1 MFMQRT
7 GSGTFLPY
15 SQNLQH
21 SPDLNAFDLDLDE
34 SIDPFLTDLTA
45 DLYIDPNMA
54 EQNDVMVEAQ
64 PAHGPPN
71 DFGVPSNDMYDT
83 SIEDLWANITSFDQS
98 VNEDIQPM
106 SIPNVINSSGNNSV
120 SDLSQSCPSISYAP
134 NHNNF
139 KAFNHPNQSSPL
151 ANQGYISPSPLQSG
165 ARPSDKR
172 NRMAPVGREQGGI
185 RALFSP
191 AHPKAPPHMVEKE
204 PLRRSASAHGK
215 LGIRKKSSHSPRL
228 KKAVLPTMDAQN
240 PPSDMQT
247 AYRLNQMAVAPDAM
261 DATMTAASPM
271 SPISMPITDTFTGS
285 AMPVLSSSFTPME
298 QSYMNRE
305 RRRSTSLPPMQANGY
320 SSSVPNYSIH
330 MQQPSPYSM
339 PGTPPPRTMPMQISR
354 NSKAPSQSASLSA
367 EEQQKILDEC
377 LMQIDFDDIT
387 VSELKDMLRE
397 RKKATNGKKAE
408 LVERLLDERRMIE
421 MRRQGLMDN
430 GMFGG
435 QMSFSMPNSW
445 MLQ

>member
-15 SQNLQH
+15 SQNQQH
-21 SPDLNAFDLDLDE
+21 TPDFNALDLDLDE
-34 SIDPFLTDLTA
+34 SVDPFLTDLTA
-45 DLYIDPNMA
+45 DLYIDPNTA
-54 EQNDVMVEAQ
+54 EQNDAMVEAQ
-64 PAHGPPN
+64 PAHVPPT
-71 DFGVPSNDMYDT
+71 DFGVPSNDVYDT
-83 SIEDLWANITSFDQS
+83 SIEDLWANITFDQS
-98 VNEDIQPM
+98 ANEDIQPM
-106 SIPNVINSSGNNSV
+106 SIPNVINSSGNNTV
-120 SDLSQSCPSISYAP
+120 SDLSQSCPSISYTQ
-134 NHNNF
+134 NNF
-139 KAFNHPNQSSPL
+139 NVFNHPTQSSPL
-151 ANQGYISPSPLQSG
+151 ANPGYTSPSPPHSG
-165 ARPSDKR
+165 SRSSDKR
-172 NRMAPVGREQGGI
+172 NRMAPVVREQGGI

-215 LGIRKKSSHSPRL
+215 LGIRKKPSPSPRF
-228 KKAVLPTMDAQN
+228 KKAGLPLMDAHN

-247 AYRLNQMAVAPDAM
+247 AYRLNQMAATSDAM
-261 DATMTAASPM
+261 DPSMTTPSPLSPM
-271 SPISMPITDTFTGS
+271 AMPVSDTFAGS
-285 AMPVLSSSFTPME
+285 AMPLLSSSFSPME
-298 QSYMNRE
+298 QPQPYMDRE
-305 RRRSTSLPPMQANGY
+305 RRRSTSLPPMQATAY

-367 EEQQKILDEC
+367 EEQQKILDER
-377 LMQIDFDDIT
+377 LMRIDFNDIT

>member
-15 SQNLQH
+15 SQNHQH
-21 SPDLNAFDLDLDE
+21 TPDLNALELDLDD

-45 DLYIDPNMA
+45 DLYIDPNTA

-64 PAHGPPN
+64 PAHAPPT
-71 DFGVPSNDMYDT
+71 DFGVPSNEMYDT
-83 SIEDLWANITSFDQS
+83 SIEDLWANITFDQS

-106 SIPNVINSSGNNSV
+106 SIPNVISSSGNNTA
-120 SDLSQSCPSISYAP
+120 SDLSQSCPSISYAQN
-134 NHNNF
+134 NHNFNM
-139 KAFNHPNQSSPL
+139 FNHPTQSSPL
-151 ANQGYISPSPLQSG
+151 ANRGYSSPSPPPHSG

-172 NRMAPVGREQGGI
+172 GRMAPVVREQGGI

-215 LGIRKKSSHSPRL
+215 LGIRKKPSHSPRI
-228 KKAVLPTMDAQN
+228 KKAGLPLMDAHN

-247 AYRLNQMAVAPDAM
+247 AYRMNQMAGTPDAM
-261 DATMTAASPM
+261 DTTMTTSSPM
-271 SPISMPITDTFTGS
+271 SPISMPVSDTFTGS
-285 AMPVLSSSFTPME
+285 PMPVLSSSFTPME
-298 QSYMNRE
+298 QPYMERE
-305 RRRSTSLPPMQANGY
+305 RRRSTSLPPMQASTY
-320 SSSVPNYSIH
+320 SSSVPNYGIH

-367 EEQQKILDEC
+367 EEQQKILDER
-377 LMQIDFDDIT
+377 LMKIDFDDIT

-397 RKKATNGKKAE
+397 RKKATNGKKAD

-421 MRRQGLMDN
+421 MRRQGLVDN
-430 GMFGG
+430 SMFGG
-435 QMSFSMPNSW
+435 QTSFSMPNSW